1 MITATL
7 QNRYRLDAELGQGG
21 MGIVYRAHD
30 TLLNRPVAVKVLSAT
45 GLGTAGKARLLAEA
59 QAAAK
64 LNHPNIV
71 NVYDAGETEGRPFI
85 VMELVEGQPLRQHQP
100 QTLGDA
106 LTLARQI
113 CAALEHAHANG
124 IIHRDLKPENI
135 VLTGTQTVKLMDF
148 GLARMSEGPRLTEE
162 GTIVGTLS
170 YLAPELIQGQPATV
184 QSDLYALG
192 VMLYEL
198 TTGRPPFTG
207 DNLAV
212 LLSQHAYAE
221 PASPRTHNP
230 DISPDLD
237 ALILQLLR
245 KQPADRPTSAAEV
258 AQALGQMM
266 PTPALSALLS
276 SRAAAP
282 TTNLPTQLSRFVG
295 REKEVAQLKKR
306 LAENR
311 LVTLTGSGGVGKT
324 RLAIQVA
331 SELLSEFPHGAW
343 LVDLASLA
351 DPGLV
356 PQTAATVLDVKPQGN
371 QPVLAALTDYLRTKK
386 LLLVLDNCEHLIEA
400 CAQLAEALLHT
411 CPGLRLLATSREALG
426 VEGEAAVRVPSL
438 SLPSPQTAT
447 LAAIAEAEAVQLFVE
462 RATAALP
469 GFALA
474 ESNAPAVAQVCRR
487 LDGIAL
493 AIELAASRV
502 KLLKVEQIAAR
513 LDDAFRFLT
522 GGSRTAL
529 PRQQTLRAT
538 IDWSYN
544 LLSELERRLLCRL
557 SVFAGG
563 WTLEA
568 AEAVCVGEG
577 IESYEILDLLTQL
590 VNKSLVTAEREQG
603 EEARYRMLETIREY
617 ALERLAASGESE
629 TIRREHARFF
639 LGLAQEAEPHLTS
652 AARGVWLERLKTE
665 HDNLRAVLHWTRE
678 SGEALTGLQLA
689 GVLLW
694 FWYLL
699 SYLSE
704 GRSWLEG
711 VLAQAAMLDAPAAR
725 AKALSSAGNLAW
737 FQGDYTVARS
747 MLEESIAI
755 SRASGPLGKPNLAY
769 ALLWLGL
776 VTRDQGDP
784 AAARPLLE
792 ESVAICREIADQWT
806 LALSLVSLGRTVT
819 LSGDPAAARSTL
831 EEGGTIYRE
840 IRDKWG
846 LAVSLNNLGLA
857 ALREGDYGRATAL
870 YKESAALFWEVGE
883 KIFAAR
889 CLEELAW
896 VVSMQGD
903 YGRATRLFGAAEAQ
917 RETFGVSMPP
927 AARTEHD
934 RNVTAARA
942 QLGEEAFAA
951 VWAEGQVMTME
962 QAIEYALEE
971 SESPEH

>member
-1 MITATL
+1 MISATL
-7 QNRYRLDAELGQGG
+7 QNRYRLEAELGQGG

-85 VMELVEGQPLRQHQP
+85 VMELVEGEPLRQHQP

-106 LTLARQI
+106 LILVRQI

-135 VLTGTQTVKLMDF
+135 VLTKTQTVKLMDF

-162 GTIVGTLS
+162 GTLVGTMS
-170 YLAPELIQGQPATV
+170 YLAPELIQGQRATV

-212 LLSQHAYAE
+212 LLSQHVYAE
-221 PASPRTHNP
+221 PASPRAHNP

-237 ALILQLLR
+237 ALILQLLH

-258 AQALGQMM
+258 AQALGHML

-276 SRAAAP
+276 SRATAP
-282 TTNLPTQLSRFVG
+282 TTNLPTQLSKFVG
-295 REKEVAQLKKR
+295 REKEIAQLKKR

-351 DPGLV
+351 DPALV

-371 QPVLAALTDYLRTKK
+371 QPVLAALSDYLRAKK

-400 CAQLAEALLHT
+400 CAQLAESLLRT
-411 CPGLRLLATSREALG
+411 CPDLRLLTTSREALG
-426 VEGEAAVRVPSL
+426 VEGEATVRVPSL
-438 SLPSPQTAT
+438 SLPSSQNTT
-447 LAAIAEAEAVQLFVE
+447 FAAIAEAEAVQLFVE
-462 RATAALP
+462 RAAAALP
-469 GFALA
+469 GFTLTEA
-474 ESNAPAVAQVCRR
+474 NAPTVAQVCRR

-538 IDWSYN
+538 IDWSYT

-568 AEAVCVGEG
+568 AEAVCAGQG
-577 IESYEILDLLTQL
+577 IEPYGILDLLTQL
-590 VNKSLVTAEREQG
+590 VNKSLVAAEREQG
-603 EEARYRMLETIREY
+603 EEARYRLLETIREY

-629 TIRREHARFF
+629 NIRREHARFF

-652 AARGVWLERLKTE
+652 AARGVWLERLKIE
-665 HDNLRAVLHWTRE
+665 HDNLRAALQRASE

-689 GVLLW
+689 TALHW
-694 FWYLL
+694 FCYLL
-699 SYLSE
+699 GYLSE

-711 VLAQAAMLDAPAAR
+711 ALAQATILDAPAAR
-725 AKALSSAGNLAW
+725 AKALSGAGNLAW
-737 FQGDYTVARS
+737 FQGEYTVARS
-747 MLEESIAI
+747 MLEESITI
-755 SRASGPLGKPNLAY
+755 SRALGPPGKPNLAY

-784 AAARPLLE
+784 AAARSLLE
-792 ESVAICREIADQWT
+792 ESVAICREIGDRWM
-806 LALSLVSLGRTVT
+806 LALALVSLGRTVT
-819 LSGDPAAARSTL
+819 LSGDPAAARSIL

-846 LAVSLNNLGLA
+846 LAVSRNNLGLA
-857 ALREGDYGRATAL
+857 ALREGDYIRAVAL
-870 YKESAALFWEVGE
+870 YQEGVTLFWQVGE
-883 KIFAAR
+883 KVFAAR

-896 VVSMQGD
+896 AVSMQGD
-903 YGRATRLFGAAEAQ
+903 YGRATRLFGVAEAQ
-917 RETFGVSMPP
+917 REAFAVYMPP

-934 RNVTAARA
+934 RNVAAARA
-942 QLGEEAFAA
+942 QLGEATFDLA
-951 VWAEGQVMTME
+951 WAEGRALTME